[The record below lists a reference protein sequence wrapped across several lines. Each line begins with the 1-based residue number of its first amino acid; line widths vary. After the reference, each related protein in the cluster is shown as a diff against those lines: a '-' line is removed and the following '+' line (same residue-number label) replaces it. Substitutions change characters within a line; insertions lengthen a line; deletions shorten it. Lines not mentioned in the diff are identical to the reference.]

1 LTLAAFCKVF
11 LVPASAEFGR
21 YAQGLR
27 ALFNQL
33 CRENSG
39 LDDASSLYLGHVVVN
54 FLSKGQIDDANDV
67 EVLLPQCMVRILK
80 TESPSAIK
88 SYSLPLCYIFS
99 ARSADLL
106 PRLLMILAE
115 Q

>member
-1 LTLAAFCKVF
+1 
-11 LVPASAEFGR
+11 
-21 YAQGLR
+21 
-27 ALFNQL
+27 
-33 CRENSG
+33 
-39 LDDASSLYLGHVVVN
+39 
-54 FLSKGQIDDANDV
+54 
-67 EVLLPQCMVRILK
+67 MVRIVK

-115 Q
+115 QQGKPAIVTLAGKIIKAFKHQLDQLALKQLETDSVLHL